1 VNKRLLQPGERIR
14 VLVVDDSVVIRRLV
28 THALEEEPS
37 IEVVGSASNGVFAL
51 QRIPQ
56 LNPDV
61 LTLDIE
67 MPEMDGLETLRHVRR
82 DHPQMRVIMF
92 STLTDRG
99 AAITL
104 EALTLGADDYVTKA
118 SNEGSLDR
126 SMARLREE
134 LIPKIKQFFH
144 LLGKT
149 HLAARPE
156 STAIQPLPPQRWS
169 SPTSHSTKV
178 WPRVLAIGVST
189 GGPAALGAILP
200 ELPAGF
206 RLPVLVVQHMP
217 PLFTRLLAERLHSV
231 CHLPVAEAAH
241 GDPVES
247 GKILL
252 APGDFHFKVAAGGG
266 RVRVCLDQSP
276 PLNSCRPA
284 VDALFT
290 SIGEAYGGAVIAVI
304 LTGMGQDGLR
314 GSEILHAHGAT
325 VLAQDESSSVVWG
338 MPGAVVNAGIAD
350 RVLPLDQVVPEILRR
365 IC

>member
-1 VNKRLLQPGERIR
+1 MNKRLLQPGERIR

-28 THALEEEPS
+28 THALEEDPS
-37 IEVVGSASNGVFAL
+37 IEVVGAASNGLFAL
-51 QRIPQ
+51 QRITQ

-82 DHPQMRVIMF
+82 EYPQLRVIMF

-144 LLGKT
+144 MPGQT
-149 HLAARPE
+149 HVAARPE
-156 STAIQPLPPQRWS
+156 LTAIRQPPPRWNV
-169 SPTSHSTKV
+169 PIPNGTKV

-200 ELPAGF
+200 ELPSGF

-217 PLFTRLLAERLHSV
+217 PMFTRLLAERLHAI
-231 CHLPVAEAAH
+231 CHLSVAEAAQ

-252 APGDFHFKVAAGGG
+252 APGDFHLKVASAGG

-276 PLNSCRPA
+276 LLNSCRPA

-290 SIGEAYGGAVIAVI
+290 SIGEVYGGAVIAVI

-314 GSEILHAHGAT
+314 GSEILHAHGAS
-325 VLAQDESSSVVWG
+325 VLVQDEASSVVWG

-350 RVLPLDQVVPEILRR
+350 RVLPLDRVVPEILRR
-365 IC
+365 I